1 MKDLET
7 KLFTEQHTKEIL
19 TGEKQIL
26 SDKVSN
32 LKASNMAMAR
42 TITKDKYHNNREE
55 IEKERKKA
63 IDDTKSAIA
72 SLTEKIEG

>member
-7 KLFTEQHTKEIL
+7 KLFTEQHTKDL
-19 TGEKQIL
+19 LAGEKTVL
-26 SDKVSN
+26 SDKVGN

-63 IDDTKSAIA
+63 IEETKTAIA
-72 SLTEKIEG
+72 YLTE

>member
-1 MKDLET
+1 
-7 KLFTEQHTKEIL
+7 
-19 TGEKQIL
+19 L
-26 SDKVSN
+26 SDKVGN
-32 LKASNMAMAR
+32 LKASNMGMAR